1 MVRKDEP
8 LGGDGKVLGYA
19 KFGAFMHRDNG
30 GKMKVSAYTSVNKP
44 LTVDSADETTRIA
57 ERTYKIV
64 EEERPVLNGNK
75 FYEKEVW
82 NEQSG
87 HGDVQGTKPAGTN
100 EVGGDPS
107 VSEGKDGLSPLKV
120 LKNFVDNLA
129 EDVRSDRGFAR
140 WGLVIVAVVAA
151 SAFVIALLK

>member
-1 MVRKDEP
+1 MAKKGNREE
-8 LGGDGKVLGYA
+8 VLGYA

-44 LTVDSADETTRIA
+44 LIIDSADETTRIA

-64 EEERPVLNGNK
+64 EEERPELNGNK

-87 HGDVQGTKPAGTN
+87 SGDVAGPTGHGSSTPGEN
-100 EVGGDPS
+100 
-107 VSEGKDGLSPLKV
+107 SENGDGLSPLKV

-129 EDVRSDRGFAR
+129 ADVRADRGFAR
-140 WGLVIVAVVAA
+140 WGLLLIGLVSVAA
-151 SAFVIALLK
+151 LVIAVLK